1 MMSDGKNGK
10 GATTMAKTEFVIK
23 PGVQEIT
30 MIREFDAPRDVVFQ
44 VMMDPN
50 AIPKWWGPR
59 AYSTKV
65 EKMDA
70 RSGGSWRFI
79 HGDDKGNEYG
89 FHGVYHLVEPNHV
102 VQTFE
107 FEGVPGRPALET
119 MKLEDIGGRTRM
131 VQHSVFLSLED
142 RDGMVQSGMQGG
154 AEETNDRLAEL
165 VAERLKEKR
174 RG

>member
-1 MMSDGKNGK
+1 MMNDDKTGK
-10 GATTMAKTEFVIK
+10 GATTTAKTEFVIK

-30 MIREFDAPRDVVFQ
+30 LIREFDAPRDLVFK

-70 RSGGSWRFI
+70 RSAGSWRFL
-79 HGDDKGNEYG
+79 HGDNKGNEYG
-89 FHGVYHLVEPNHV
+89 FHGVYHLVEPNRV
-102 VQTFE
+102 IQTFE

-119 MKLEDIGGRTRM
+119 MTLEDIGGRTRM
-131 VQHSVFLSLED
+131 VTHSVFLSLED
-142 RDGMVQSGMQGG
+142 RDGMVQSGMQTG
-154 AEETNDRLAEL
+154 AEETHDRLAEL
-165 VAERLKEKR
+165 VAERLKDR
-174 RG
+174 R

>member
-1 MMSDGKNGK
+1 MSDGKTGK

-30 MIREFDAPRDVVFQ
+30 LIREFDAPRDLVFK

-59 AYSTKV
+59 AYWTKV
-65 EKMDA
+65 DKMDA

-79 HGDDKGNEYG
+79 HGDNNGNEYA
-89 FHGVYHLVEPNHV
+89 FHGVYHLVEPNRV
-102 VQTFE
+102 IQTFE

-119 MKLEDIGGRTRM
+119 MTLEDIGGRTRM

-142 RDGMVQSGMQGG
+142 RDGMVQSGMQAG

-165 VAERLKEKR
+165 VAESLKEKR
-174 RG
+174 GS